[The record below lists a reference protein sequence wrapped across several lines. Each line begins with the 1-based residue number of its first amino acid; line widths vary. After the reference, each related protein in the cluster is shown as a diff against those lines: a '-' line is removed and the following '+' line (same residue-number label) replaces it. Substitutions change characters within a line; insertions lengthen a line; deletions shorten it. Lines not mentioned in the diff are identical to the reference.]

1 MIRTFNS
8 FALTCFALTLLCIF
22 NSTNSACAQD
32 DGFKP
37 IFDGKTLDGWK
48 GLEGFWSVENGAIV
62 GKNTPE
68 KPLKKNTF
76 LVWQEDG
83 KNGIL
88 GDFELRFKYRITGE
102 GSNSGVQVRCVQ
114 DDSGHL
120 VGYQADIDR
129 AGQWLGI
136 IYDEKTGRG
145 AICDR
150 GEKVSIN
157 EAGERTKENFGD
169 KAKLFE
175 KVEVDQWTDYV
186 IKAEGNHI
194 VIMVNGEKTADLT
207 DAEKDHAD
215 LSGVMG
221 LQLHTGP
228 PMQIEFKDIQL
239 KRMESKEKKAAET
252 DTGFKPIFDGKS
264 LAGWTGNDSL
274 WRVEDGAIVGET
286 KEDTNLKAN
295 EFLVWNQGEVD
306 DFVLRTKF
314 RVSGTERANS
324 GIQFRSSLL
333 KGETTKLAG
342 YQADIDRSG
351 KYIGILYSEKTGRG
365 ILCQRGQKVTIR
377 GKKEKRAET
386 VSDAAELLKK
396 INMDDWNEMEVVAK
410 GNHLIVKIN
419 GHVTAD
425 VTDEDAEQYKRS
437 GLIGLQIHVG
447 PPMKI
452 EYKDIHLKRLPLEK
466 TKKIVFVAGKKSHG
480 YGSHEHNA
488 GCLLLAKA
496 LEAAHGENG
505 VDVLTTVYKSGWPS
519 DPTATDNA
527 DTVVVY
533 CDGGGRHY
541 LHAHGEEF
549 ESIMRRGVGLACIHY
564 GVEVPKGM
572 SGQRFLN
579 WIGGY
584 FETDWSVNPHWLAK
598 FESLPKHDITRGV
611 GPFEM
616 QDEWYYHMRFSP
628 DMTRVTP
635 LLSCLPPKETLSRAD
650 GKHSGNPHVRK
661 SVLEEKKAQCVS
673 WAFER
678 GDGKGRGFG
687 FTGGHFHNNWQND
700 NFRKLVLNAIVWTA
714 HGEVPAE
721 GIASATP
728 GDEDLAA
735 NQDYPKPD
743 KNK

>member
-1 MIRTFNS
+1 MVRKLRYV
-8 FALTCFALTLLCIF
+8 AYLAVTLICMAGLS
-22 NSTNSACAQD
+22 NTTQAQD

-37 IFDGKTLDGWK
+37 IFDGKTLEGWK
-48 GLEGFWSVENGAIV
+48 GLDGFWSVQDGAIV
-62 GKNTPE
+62 GQTSAE

-76 LVWQEDG
+76 LVWQEEG

-88 GDFELRFKYRITGE
+88 EDFELRFKFRISGE
-102 GSNSGVQVRCVQ
+102 GSNSGVQFRCVQ
-114 DDSGHL
+114 DETGHL

-150 GEKVSIN
+150 GEKVSID
-157 EAGERTKENFGD
+157 EAGKRSKEQFGD

-175 KVEVDQWTDYV
+175 KVDVDAWTDYV
-186 IKAEGNHI
+186 IKANGNHL

-207 DAEKDHAD
+207 DIQTDHAD
-215 LSGVMG
+215 LSGVLG

-228 PMQIEFKDIQL
+228 PMKIEFKDIHL
-239 KRMESKEKKAAET
+239 KRMEKAVSDT

-264 LAGWTGNDSL
+264 LEGWTGKDSL
-274 WRVEDGAIVGET
+274 WRVEDGAIVGQT
-286 KEDTNLKAN
+286 KKDTKLKAN

-324 GIQFRSSLL
+324 GIQFRSSVIE
-333 KGETTKLAG
+333 GTETRLSG

-351 KYIGILYSEKTGRG
+351 KYIGILYSERTGRG

-377 GKKEKRAET
+377 GKKDKTAEK
-386 VSDAAELLKK
+386 VSDPAELLKK
-396 INMDDWNEMEVVAK
+396 IDMDGWNEMEVTAS
-410 GNHLIVKIN
+410 GNHLVVKIN
-419 GHVTAD
+419 GQVTAD
-425 VTDEDAEQYKRS
+425 VTDEEAEQYKRR
-437 GLIGLQIHVG
+437 GLIGLQLHVG

-452 EYKDIHLKRLPLEK
+452 EFKDIHLKRLPLQK
-466 TKKIVFVAGKKSHG
+466 TKKIVFIAGKKSHG

-496 LEAAHGENG
+496 LEATNGKDG
-505 VDVLTTVYKSGWPS
+505 VDVLTTVYKSGWPA

-541 LHAHGEEF
+541 LHKHGEAF
-549 ESIMRRGVGLACIHY
+549 EEIMRNGVGLACIHY
-564 GVEVPKGM
+564 GVEVPKGI

-598 FESLPKHDITRGV
+598 FEKLPKHDVTRGV
-611 GPFEM
+611 EPFEM
-616 QDEWYYHMRFSP
+616 QDEWYYHMRFSQ

-635 LLSCLPPKETLSRAD
+635 LLSCLPPKETLTRKD
-650 GKHSGNPHVRK
+650 GPHSGNPHVRK
-661 SVLEEKKAQCVS
+661 AVMEDKQVQHVS

-714 HGEVPAE
+714 HGEVPTN
-721 GIASATP
+721 GIQSASP
-728 GDEDLAA
+728 SESDLAA
-735 NQDYPKPD
+735 NQDYPKPAK